1 MNCTFG
7 ALISLTEV
15 RYLLNFSKKD
25 HYISAVIVA
34 AGSGTRMKIPQRKQ
48 LVEIN
53 DMPVIA
59 HTLKAFE
66 NTDIIDEIVIVT
78 KQEDILVMMDIAKQ
92 FGISKVTEIVPGG
105 ATRTDSVKNGINAA
119 KGDFVAIHD
128 GVRPCIQPI
137 HIAKTVEAAIQ
148 TGAAALGCPVTD
160 TLKKVDENGIITQTV
175 NREGMWAI
183 QTPQVFDKELLL
195 RAYADG
201 DTQGATDDCMLVE
214 SIGVNVT
221 MVEGVRTNIKVT
233 MQEDI
238 DLVSSILSQNQ

>member
-1 MNCTFG
+1 M
-7 ALISLTEV
+7 LD
-15 RYLLNFSKKD
+15 FSKKE

-48 LVEIN
+48 LLEIN

-59 HTLKAFE
+59 HTLNAFE
-66 NTDIIDEIVIVT
+66 NTDIIDEIIIVT
-78 KQEDILVMMDIAKQ
+78 KEEDILVMMDIAKV

-105 ATRTDSVKNGINAA
+105 ATRTDSVKNGINSA
-119 KGDFVAIHD
+119 KGDIVAIHD

-137 HIAKTVEAAIQ
+137 HITKTVEAAMK

-160 TLKKVDENGIITQTV
+160 TLKKVDEKGIITQTV

-183 QTPQVFDKELLL
+183 QTPQVFGKELLL

-238 DLVSSILSQNQ
+238 DLVSSILAKEN

>member
-1 MNCTFG
+1 
-7 ALISLTEV
+7 
-15 RYLLNFSKKD
+15 LLNFSKKD

-48 LVEIN
+48 LLEIN

-59 HTLKAFE
+59 HTLNAFE
-66 NTDIIDEIVIVT
+66 NTDIIDEIIIVT
-78 KQEDILVMMDIAKQ
+78 KKEDILVMMDIAKV

-105 ATRTDSVKNGINAA
+105 ATRTDSVKNGINSA
-119 KGDFVAIHD
+119 KGDIVAIHD

-137 HIAKTVEAAIQ
+137 HITKTVEAAMK

-238 DLVSSILSQNQ
+238 DLVSSILAKEN

>member
-1 MNCTFG
+1 M
-7 ALISLTEV
+7 
-15 RYLLNFSKKD
+15 LNSSKKD
-25 HYISAVIVA
+25 HFVSAVIVA

-92 FGISKVTEIVPGG
+92 FGISKVTEIVKGG

-119 KGDFVAIHD
+119 KGDIVAIHD

-137 HIAKTVEAAIQ
+137 HIAKTVEAAIK

-160 TLKKVDENGIITQTV
+160 TLKKVDEKGMITQTV

-183 QTPQVFDKELLL
+183 QTPQVFEKKLIEKAYKE
-195 RAYADG
+195 AD
-201 DTQGATDDCMLVE
+201 TNGATDDCMLVE
-214 SIGVNVT
+214 AIGVRVA
-221 MVEGVRTNIKVT
+221 MVQGDKSNIKVT
-233 MQEDI
+233 LQEDVG
-238 DLVSSILSQNQ
+238 LATAILKEMNK